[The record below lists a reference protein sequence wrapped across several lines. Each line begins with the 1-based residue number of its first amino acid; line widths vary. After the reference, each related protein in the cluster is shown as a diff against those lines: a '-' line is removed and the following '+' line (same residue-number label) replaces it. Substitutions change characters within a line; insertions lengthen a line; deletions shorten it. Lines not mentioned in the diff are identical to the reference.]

1 LAGLLTG
8 GGYGPLLPRF
18 GLALDNL
25 LGAEIVL
32 ADGQIVFVDSS
43 QNSDLDRDTCRCP
56 VRRP

>member
-25 LGAEIVL
+25 LGAGIVF

-43 QNSDLDRDTCRCP
+43 QNSELFGLFVEAAP
-56 VRRP
+56 ISE